1 MGSAN
6 TQNAPNRLEK
16 NIDWISRKISA
27 YQTALVTCQ
36 GVRIGGFTDAPANDV
51 ADSPCDTALVAIQTG
66 GKETSEMGT
75 SEMGTG
81 KAIKT
86 HLEPT

>member
-36 GVRIGGFTDAPANDV
+36 GVRMGGFTGCPANEA
-51 ADSPCDTALVAIQTG
+51 ADSPCDTELVAIQTS
-66 GKETSEMGT
+66 GKEI

-81 KAIKT
+81 KSIKT
-86 HLEPT
+86 HLKPT